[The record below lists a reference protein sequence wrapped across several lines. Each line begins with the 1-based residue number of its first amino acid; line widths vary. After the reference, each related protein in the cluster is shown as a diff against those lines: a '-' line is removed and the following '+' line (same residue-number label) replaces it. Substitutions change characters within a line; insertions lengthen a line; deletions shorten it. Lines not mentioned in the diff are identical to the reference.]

1 MFSIV
6 DHAIDSQ
13 AVSRVAR
20 SGDGGVVT
28 FYGVVRDRDDDG
40 RTVTALLY
48 EAYVPMAIAEFEAIA
63 REACERFGD
72 VAFGIVHR
80 IGSVPAGEVS
90 VAVCAA
96 APHRESA
103 FKACAYAIDELK
115 RRAPIWKK
123 EHYGNAA
130 PEWKANARGAPTAL
144 PTGGAEVRSTGAP
157 VKPQQ

>member
-1 MFSIV
+1 MFAIV

-20 SGDGGVVT
+20 NGDGGIVT

-40 RTVTALLY
+40 RTVTALFY
-48 EAYVPMAIAEFEAIA
+48 EAYLPMALEEFKTIAGEA
-63 REACERFGD
+63 RERFGD
-72 VAFGIVHR
+72 IALGIVHR
-80 IGSVPAGEVS
+80 IGLVRAGEVS

-103 FKACAYAIDELK
+103 FKACAYAIDEVK
-115 RRAPIWKK
+115 RRAPIWKQ

-130 PEWKANARGAPTAL
+130 PEWKANAAL
-144 PTGGAEVRSTGAP
+144 
-157 VKPQQ
+157 